1 MKTELD
7 TGRLRVFYSQGP
19 ETVLY
24 KNLPLPL
31 SCIVSVRYMMVLCIA
46 CQLFVVIFGFLAWKT
61 YTPGVLQPSCNSS
74 TVTETSTMSNHHLGA
89 ISETM
94 ATLDDHATG
103 NGSCTGEDNMAF
115 NAAIL
120 KQTTV

>member
-1 MKTELD
+1 
-7 TGRLRVFYSQGP
+7 
-19 ETVLY
+19 
-24 KNLPLPL
+24 
-31 SCIVSVRYMMVLCIA
+31 MVLCIIMH
-46 CQLFVVIFGFLAWKT
+46 CVRQVHDCVLSHCVR
-61 YTPGVLQPSCNSS
+61 PGVLQTSCNSS

-89 ISETM
+89 VSETT